1 MKELL
6 YSGLILGGLAGIVG
20 CDKSAE
26 GIRKQNIM
34 KSLSYGD
41 PVAKYRTEGTFS
53 PVSTAVGDMN
63 GDGRNDIVISYNG
76 VTYVF
81 LNNDD
86 GSYSSQSPLI
96 KAEKVEQTK

>member
-41 PVAKYRTEGTFS
+41 PVAKYRTVQGKEK
-53 PVSTAVGDMN
+53 
-63 GDGRNDIVISYNG
+63 IVTS
-76 VTYVF
+76 
-81 LNNDD
+81 
-86 GSYSSQSPLI
+86 
-96 KAEKVEQTK
+96 KVKFEEN